1 MQLVRF
7 VPIPDVFGNALLAP
21 ATHATSP
28 MPPAAPVAMATA
40 AARMDVNSDPGL
52 LDETFRLRDT
62 GVGNR
67 QGHGLGRVGQ
77 DRQSGGAYESTT
89 KNNR

>member
-1 MQLVRF
+1 
-7 VPIPDVFGNALLAP
+7 
-21 ATHATSP
+21 
-28 MPPAAPVAMATA
+28 MPPAAPVAMAIV

-62 GVGNR
+62 SFGNR
-67 QGHGLGRVGQ
+67 QGRGLGRVWQ
-77 DRQSGGAYESTT
+77 NRQSGGAYESTT